1 MAQGVLVPP
10 GGGCDGNSVVSS
22 NGVPPTVLL
31 PVVLDF
37 NVDRRGRIVRFLVA
51 RQIGQSRGRRPVL
64 GAAVKVLVPTVL
76 DVDADV
82 VRVLVVAQ
90 APAHHYPNRVAAT
103 DKTYNIRA
111 PSRFTVGK
119 SKGAFAPLPHE
130 FVQFHLVNLAK
141 VRVPVN
147 CTDAVVAH
155 FRPHG

>member
-1 MAQGVLVPP
+1 MTQGVLAPS
-10 GGGCDGNSVVSS
+10 GGGCDGNIVASPKCVR
-22 NGVPPTVLL
+22 PTVLL
-31 PVVLDF
+31 PSYSISTWTGG
-37 NVDRRGRIVRFLVA
+37 GRIVRSLVA
-51 RQIGQSRGRRPVL
+51 RQLGQSRGRRPVL

-90 APAHHYPNRVAAT
+90 AVGHHYPNRVAAT

-141 VRVPVN
+141 
-147 CTDAVVAH
+147 
-155 FRPHG
+155 